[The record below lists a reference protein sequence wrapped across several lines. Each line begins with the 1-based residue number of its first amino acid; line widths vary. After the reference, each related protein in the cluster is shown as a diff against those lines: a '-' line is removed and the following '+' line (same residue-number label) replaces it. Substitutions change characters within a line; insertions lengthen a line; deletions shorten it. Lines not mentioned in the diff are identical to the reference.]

1 MEPEARK
8 PARSVRLSLVGWGKG
23 EGEEAGAIL
32 RVFWP
37 WGFFVC
43 TLDEFGR
50 HGCDSLLLVL
60 RSRSA

>member
-37 WGFFVC
+37 WGFFLFVHSTNSGDMAATHYC
-43 TLDEFGR
+43 
-50 HGCDSLLLVL
+50 
-60 RSRSA
+60 